1 MSRAWNFHAERTAT
15 RRIVG
20 QTLALA
26 LVALSGCTIVK
37 MRSDLQERQTRID
50 EKQQQL
56 DSLRATNA
64 ELAAESD
71 RLNEDLQRHELDAKE
86 LHERLDRLVKL
97 NEATQASSARQKAE
111 QQERR
116 RQLQAISQQAQ
127 DLGHNTDLTYE
138 EKKMKLEVL
147 REKTRALLKVLLAG

>member
-97 NEATQASSARQKAE
+97 NEAAQASSARQRAE

-116 RQLQAISQQAQ
+116 RQLQVISQQAQ
-127 DLGHNTDLTYE
+127 ELGHNTSLTDE
-138 EKKMKLEVL
+138 EKMKKLEAL
-147 REKTRALLKVLLAG
+147 RQSTRALLKVLLAG

>member
-97 NEATQASSARQKAE
+97 NEAAQASSARQRAE

-138 EKKMKLEVL
+138 EKKKKLEVL